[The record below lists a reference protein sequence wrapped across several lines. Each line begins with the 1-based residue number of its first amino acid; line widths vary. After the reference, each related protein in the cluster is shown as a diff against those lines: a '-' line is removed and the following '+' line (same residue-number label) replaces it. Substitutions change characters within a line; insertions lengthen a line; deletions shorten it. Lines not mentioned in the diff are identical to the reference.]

1 MEELEV
7 IVSQDIGSIE
17 VNFEEIKRYLTDI
30 NKEYCGAVFAE
41 EDLKFA
47 KQVNANLRK
56 VKTGLETKRKEIKKK
71 CLEPYEEFEQR
82 YEEIL
87 PLIDQPINMIDGQ
100 VKDFEERKKEERRVK
115 IRDMYHEAVG
125 ELEEFLPIEKIYDK
139 KWENVS
145 TSISSIKKDIE
156 AVIES
161 AKNSIET
168 IKSMNS
174 EAEEEAFNVFK
185 QSLSLSDSITYIQK
199 YEQQRAEIIR
209 REEERKKREEEERI
223 RQEEIR
229 KKTEEEQARRE
240 EEERIRREEREKVL
254 MEQKLSEAAIEI
266 EEEQKA
272 IALEQAQQEEI
283 DELPFVVP
291 GLNEHIYKVIAS
303 EEELELLETYMNSV
317 GICFDRKE

>member
-7 IVSQDIGSIE
+7 RVSQDIGSID

-30 NKEYCGAVFAE
+30 NNEYCGAVFAE

-47 KQVNANLRK
+47 KQVNVNLRK

-71 CLEPYEEFEQR
+71 CMRPYEEFEQQ
-82 YEEIL
+82 YKEIL

-115 IRDMYHEAVG
+115 IHDMYHEAVG

-139 KWENVS
+139 KWENAS
-145 TSISSIKKDIE
+145 TSLSSIKKDIE
-156 AVIES
+156 TVIES
-161 AKNSIET
+161 AKSSIEA
-168 IKSMNS
+168 IKAMGSD
-174 EAEEEAFNVFK
+174 AEKDALDVFK
-185 QSLSLSDSITYIQK
+185 QSLSLSDAITYIQK

-209 REEERKKREEEERI
+209 REEDRRKS
-223 RQEEIR
+223 
-229 KKTEEEQARRE
+229 EEEQARRE
-240 EEERIRREEREKVL
+240 EEERIRREEREKIL
-254 MEQKLSEAAIEI
+254 MEQKLAESAQ
-266 EEEQKA
+266 EEEQVA
-272 IALEQAQQEEI
+272 VFEQVQQEEI

-291 GLNEHIYKVIAS
+291 GVHEHIYKVIAS
-303 EEELELLETYMNSV
+303 EEELEQLETYMNSV